1 MILATKKLLIINL
14 LLCMSM
20 YAGYAKL
27 KNNNIAAR
35 NARNAKVV
43 QMLTLIKK
51 PNIEEVKDLLLAF
64 PQVKIIDVWLDK
76 LAFDEAKYSLEF
88 SVKSITSDKVYL
100 YLAKLQPILKQY
112 KWYVT
117 QTTVKRRDFVPDK
130 SVKKE
135 DNAIPTPFVIDY
147 LKGQMQQESEK
158 ETKSKK
164 SSKEDK
170 YKYEA
175 SIQASFRE

>member
-27 KNNNIAAR
+27 KKNNTLAR
-35 NARNAKVV
+35 NARDSKVV

-64 PQVKIIDVWLDK
+64 TQVKVIDVWLDK
-76 LAFDEAKYSLEF
+76 LTFDESKQSLEF
-88 SVKSITSDKVYL
+88 SVKSITSDKIYL
-100 YLAKLQPILKQY
+100 YLAKLQPVLKQY

-117 QTTVKRRDFVPDK
+117 KTTVQKRDFVPDK
-130 SVKKE
+130 SAKKE

-147 LKGQMQQESEK
+147 LKGQMQQEAEK
-158 ETKSKK
+158 ETKGKK
-164 SSKEDK
+164 SSMEDK